1 MVSSTNKF
9 RLATVGSLICVVGVA
24 LLYKFK
30 EEAAGK
36 ALEVP
41 QVPARTEQGNE
52 TPKPPPQEPATASA
66 VSTDPHRFEYHPPPM
81 QLYPGPAF
89 QTAATGEIK

>member
-1 MVSSTNKF
+1 MVSSANKF

-36 ALEVP
+36 APDVP
-41 QVPARTEQGNE
+41 QVPARPEQGSE
-52 TPKPPPQEPATASA
+52 TPKPLPQEPATATA
-66 VSTDPHRFEYHPPPM
+66 VSTDPHRFEYRPPPM
-81 QLYPGPAF
+81 QLFPGPAF
-89 QTAATGEIK
+89 QTAATGAIK